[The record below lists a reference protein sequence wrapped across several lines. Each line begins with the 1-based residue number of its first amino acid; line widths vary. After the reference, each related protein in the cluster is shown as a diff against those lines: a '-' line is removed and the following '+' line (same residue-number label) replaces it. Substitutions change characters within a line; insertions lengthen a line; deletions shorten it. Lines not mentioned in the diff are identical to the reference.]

1 MKSLNKKKIFII
13 LLFIMYMT
21 VQFIMTS
28 WINTFSYNEW
38 IIAINSL
45 ILIDIIIKLIII
57 KLLRMKILSLT
68 VLLVFLSYL
77 FQFGHLILLLFGYEF
92 KFMTPGINVYPLSI
106 YKEAIQF
113 ALIGITSLFFGGIV
127 AHRAK
132 QVSSDKYHELIN
144 ISKYRIRIK
153 FIGFTLLITS
163 LPINIYI
170 LANRFLILL
179 KYGKYN
185 AIFDYD
191 VNYTVELFGDLMFI
205 GIFLILVYY
214 KDKPKISKR
223 IFVLTLGYIA
233 LSMFTGFRGKA
244 MALIIANIY
253 FYNLTI
259 ERFSTR
265 KIIKIIFLGVGA
277 LFLLMIIRN
286 TRKYGLDLQMIPEII
301 RSSNNLFAET
311 LEEFGYTINVTC
323 EVISQISFGKADHE
337 HLKFFLSEFA
347 SVIPFAS
354 HIFPNQEFGTMIV
367 KKLGVWNMGT
377 SYIADTYYYF
387 GYFGWL
393 ILFIL
398 GIFVKKVENKLEAYV
413 DKKNYLMVAP
423 FVLWVIS
430 MLTMVRS
437 TLVLGLR
444 YLAWSYILIKLLNYI
459 YIFLPKRSI
468 NEFHENKF

>member
-1 MKSLNKKKIFII
+1 MKSLNKKKIFTV
-13 LLFIMYMT
+13 LLFFIYMI
-21 VQFIMTS
+21 VQFVVTS
-28 WINTFSYNEW
+28 WINTFAYNGW
-38 IIAINSL
+38 IVSINIL
-45 ILIDIIIKLIII
+45 ILFDIIIKLFIVKQLRI
-57 KLLRMKILSLT
+57 KVLSLT
-68 VLLVFLSYL
+68 VLIVFLSYL
-77 FQFGHLILLLFGYEF
+77 FQFGHLILLMFDYDF
-92 KFMTPGINVYPLSI
+92 RFMTPGINIYPLAI

-113 ALIGITSLFFGGIV
+113 ALIGITSLFFGSIV
-127 AHRAK
+127 VHRPK
-132 QVSSDKYHELIN
+132 WKTNN
-144 ISKYRIRIK
+144 IQHKFKEAFKDRNLVK
-153 FIGFTLLITS
+153 FIGFTLLIIS

-179 KYGKYN
+179 RYGKYN

-191 VNYTVELFGDLMFI
+191 VNYMVELFGDLMFI

-223 IFVLTLGYIA
+223 IFVITLGYIA

-244 MALIIANIY
+244 MALIVANVY
-253 FYNLTI
+253 LYNLAI
-259 ERFSTR
+259 ERFSTK
-265 KIIKIIFLGVGA
+265 KIVKIIFLGIGA

-286 TRKYGLDLQMIPEII
+286 TRKYGLDIQMILDII

-323 EVISQISFGKADHE
+323 EIISQISVGKANHE

-354 HIFPNQEFGTMIV
+354 RIFPNQEFGAMIV
-367 KKLGVWNMGT
+367 RKLGVWNMGT

-387 GYFGWL
+387 GYLGWL
-393 ILFIL
+393 ILFFMGVYIR
-398 GIFVKKVENKLEAYV
+398 KVENLLELFVY
-413 DKKNYLMVAP
+413 KKNYLMVAS

-430 MLTMVRS
+430 ILTMVRS

-444 YLAWSYILIKLLNYI
+444 YLAWSYILIKVLNYI
-459 YIFLPKRSI
+459 YAFLPKRAS
-468 NEFHENKF
+468 NELPLKK